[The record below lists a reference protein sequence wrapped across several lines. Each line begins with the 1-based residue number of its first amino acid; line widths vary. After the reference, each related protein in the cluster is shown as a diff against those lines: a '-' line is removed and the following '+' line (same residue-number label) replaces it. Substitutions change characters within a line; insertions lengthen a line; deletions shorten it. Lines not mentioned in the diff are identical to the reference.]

1 MEVLR
6 RTSGKAVMTL
16 FVNDITHV
24 VVTLRLGAGH
34 DAEVEAI
41 VHAIHD
47 IFSKENTEAVLLI
60 DARNAFNLI
69 NRKGILY
76 NSKFLCSLIST
87 YICPCFVTPPRLVFF
102 SWF

>member
-6 RTSGKAVMTL
+6 RISGKAVMTL
-16 FVNDITHV
+16 FVNDITHAV
-24 VVTLRLGAGH
+24 GTLRLGAGH
-34 DAEVEAI
+34 DAEVGAI

-87 YICPCFVTPPRLVFF
+87 YICPCFVAPPRLVFF